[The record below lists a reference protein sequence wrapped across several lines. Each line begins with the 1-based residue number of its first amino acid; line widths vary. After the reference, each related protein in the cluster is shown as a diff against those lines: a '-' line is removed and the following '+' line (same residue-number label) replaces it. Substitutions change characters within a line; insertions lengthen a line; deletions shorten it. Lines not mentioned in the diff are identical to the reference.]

1 MLLVHLFKDAL
12 GMVLLIDLEMG
23 LGQTENLVQTPE
35 QEWRILVRGA
45 ATAIFALLFVAKVNQ
60 VKLGEN
66 LDEEERLV
74 LEQRENG
81 VALEEA
87 REQLQVDL
95 FELEVV
101 LETVLDALH
110 LLEIHLAESAVRA
123 KAAMRLHAMLLLASL
138 NLTENERA
146 FRLIS

>member
-1 MLLVHLFKDAL
+1 MLLVHLFKDAF
-12 GMVLLIDLEMG
+12 GMVLLIDLEIG

-110 LLEIHLAESAVRA
+110 LLEIHLAEGAVRA